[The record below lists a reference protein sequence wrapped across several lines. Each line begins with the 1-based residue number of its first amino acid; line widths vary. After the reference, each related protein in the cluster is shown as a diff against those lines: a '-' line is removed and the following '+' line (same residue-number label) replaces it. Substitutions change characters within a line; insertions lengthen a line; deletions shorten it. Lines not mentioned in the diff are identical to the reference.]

1 MIELAFLVILLAGGM
16 AAVAAANSLVRVI
29 IGAEVV
35 IMAGIWGAAL
45 SHDLSLLAV
54 AAVVGVAETV
64 LMVAAVYRLAKEGY
78 V

>member
-1 MIELAFLVILLAGGM
+1 MIELAFLVLLLAGGV
-16 AAVAAANSLVRVI
+16 AAVATANSLVRAI
-29 IGAEVV
+29 IGAEVA

-45 SHDLSLLAV
+45 SRDLSLLAV

-64 LMVAAVYRLAKEGY
+64 LMVAVVYRLAKEGH

>member
-1 MIELAFLVILLAGGM
+1 
-16 AAVAAANSLVRVI
+16 VRVI
-29 IGAEVV
+29 IGAEVA

-45 SHDLSLLAV
+45 SRDLSLLAV

-64 LMVAAVYRLAKEGY
+64 LMVAAVYRLAREGH

>member
-29 IGAEVV
+29 IGTEVV